1 MSKLRNFLIGAG
13 IATVGA
19 VGTKMAV
26 DYFKRK
32 KEEEAS
38 EETVEE
44 AEPSLLSEEEDIDTD
59 SLSEE
64 EVAFV
69 TVDPSSVQ
77 DFLDRSFGSPGR
89 YVPTRPPK
97 VFDYQSQQYMVIW
110 AYDNQKDKNQMLA
123 FIYTDEG
130 RKMIGSVGY
139 TADVTDYNI
148 NMEQT
153 PFAVEVNDE
162 QITSGQG
169 QTEGSQEVDFVLA
182 GS

>member
-1 MSKLRNFLIGAG
+1 MSKLRNFLLAAG
-13 IATVGA
+13 VTAVGA

-26 DYFKRK
+26 DYFQRK
-32 KEEEAS
+32 KEEEEA
-38 EETVEE
+38 VEE
-44 AEPSLLSEEEDIDTD
+44 VDA
-59 SLSEE
+59 SLSEADDIDPESISSE
-64 EVAFV
+64 EVAYV

-97 VFDYQSQQYMVIW
+97 VFDYQGQQYMVIW
-110 AYDNQKDKNQMLA
+110 AYDNQKEKNQMLA

-148 NMEQT
+148 NMEET
-153 PFAVEVNDE
+153 PFAVEVNEE

-169 QTEGSQEVDFVLA
+169 QTDGAEEVDFVLA
-182 GS
+182 A